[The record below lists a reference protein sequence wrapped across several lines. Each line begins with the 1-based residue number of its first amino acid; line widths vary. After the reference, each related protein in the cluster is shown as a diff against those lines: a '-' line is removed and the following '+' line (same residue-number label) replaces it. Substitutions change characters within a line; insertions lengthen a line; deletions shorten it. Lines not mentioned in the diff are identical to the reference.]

1 MHSLQDKAT
10 AATTTVAAA
19 AAGTE
24 PSVRTAVIIAG
35 RVFVPAG
42 DVEAFVAEA
51 QATYPVAAANPGNV
65 LISFCVEDAATG
77 SVTVLEQWTSQE
89 ALDRHLAT
97 PQVTALFARWSPH
110 MRNEVRKFDAL
121 NERDPRA

>member
-1 MHSLQDKAT
+1 MNSLQGT
-10 AATTTVAAA
+10 ADTTD
-19 AAGTE
+19 TE
-24 PSVRTAVIIAG
+24 PSARTAIIIAG
-35 RVFVPAG
+35 RVFVPAE
-42 DVEAFVAEA
+42 DVEAFIAEA
-51 QATYPVAAANPGNV
+51 QATYPIAAANPGNV

-77 SVTVLEQWTSQE
+77 TVTVLEQWTSQE

-97 PQVTALFARWSPH
+97 PEVMALFAKWSPH

>member
-1 MHSLQDKAT
+1 MNSLQDKA
-10 AATTTVAAA
+10 ATTAS
-19 AAGTE
+19 TE
-24 PSVRTAVIIAG
+24 LSDQTAIIIAG
-35 RVFVPAG
+35 RVFVPVG
-42 DVEAFVAEA
+42 DVETFITEA

-77 SVTVLEQWTSQE
+77 TVTVLEQWTSQE

-97 PQVTALFARWSPH
+97 PEVMALFAKWSPH